1 MADYGF
7 TLNMSAVVGEDGKLS
22 FGVKANDTDGI
33 DLDIKRDNLDV
44 DNLDLDKLL
53 KEIKQE
59 VESQQKSHE
68 IEDNS
73 IEGRIERLEKENERL
88 RKQLEQTRLEKQA
101 MRTSKP
107 IDGEKREEKKPEEK
121 PSRRNSYDLFDKL
134 LWDFGRFDKFLFN

>member
-53 KEIKQE
+53 KEIQQE
-59 VESQQKSHE
+59 VESQQKGHE

-107 IDGEKREEKKPEEK
+107 VDEEKKPEEK
-121 PSRRNSYDLFDKL
+121 SSRRNSYDLFDKL